1 MTTMRLR
8 FIAKK
13 TPNAERRT
21 PNVECR
27 KRSSE
32 FGVRGWALGVGRW
45 LRSLECLHHHCR
57 ITRDHA
63 IRRHAFR
70 YYRSGGDDGI
80 LTDGNAF

>member
-32 FGVRGWALGVGRW
+32 FGVRGWVLSVGRL
-45 LRSLECLHHHCR
+45 LRSLECLHNYR
-57 ITRDHA
+57 GITRDHA

-70 YYRSGGDDGI
+70 YYRASRYDRV
-80 LTDGNAF
+80 LADGNAF